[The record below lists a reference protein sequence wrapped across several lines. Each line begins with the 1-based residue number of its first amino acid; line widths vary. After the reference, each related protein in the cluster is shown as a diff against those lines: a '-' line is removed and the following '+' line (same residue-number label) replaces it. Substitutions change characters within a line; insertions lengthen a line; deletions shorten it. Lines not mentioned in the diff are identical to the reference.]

1 MTMMPDRDD
10 WLRQSPHERMAY
22 VETIRIW
29 YPRMRALY
37 DAIAQA
43 HDLNAVSAEPQCL
56 MLVGPTGVGKSTVLR
71 SYTAAHPRQPRPEV
85 DSLPIL
91 EVTVPARATIRNFA
105 TKLLSAVGDPLAD
118 RGTVGSM
125 EARLLRFLRACA
137 VEVLVVDDLQHFV
150 DRDSERVLHD
160 VSNWLKNLVKET
172 HIACVIAGLPEAE
185 QVLRANAQLG
195 RLFGDPYELHPFRWD
210 PRQPDTMAEFRTFL
224 RTLEGLLPLPQ
235 TLPLAATDCAW
246 RCFVASEGCMA
257 HLMNLIRRA
266 AQRAILLERPALDL
280 TLLADAFDHRLA
292 GKRRRIANP
301 FVGDLPSLPTNAHHA

>member
-1 MTMMPDRDD
+1 VRFRYDPDD
-10 WLRQSPHERMAY
+10 LGEIY
-22 VETIRIW
+22 VF
-29 YPRMRALY
+29 
-37 DAIAQA
+37 DSAI
-43 HDLNAVSAEPQCL
+43 
-56 MLVGPTGVGKSTVLR
+56 
-71 SYTAAHPRQPRPEV
+71 
-85 DSLPIL
+85 
-91 EVTVPARATIRNFA
+91 
-105 TKLLSAVGDPLAD
+105 GDPLAD

-195 RLFGDPYELHPFRWD
+195 RLFGDPYELHPFRWN
-210 PRQPDTMAEFRTFL
+210 PHQPDTIAEFRTFL
-224 RTLEGLLPLPQ
+224 RTLEGLLPLPH

-246 RCFVASEGCMA
+246 RCFVASEGGMA

-292 GKRRRIANP
+292 GKRRGIANP
-301 FVGDLPSLPTNAHHA
+301 FVGDLPSLPTTAHHA